1 MGGYWSKPMTRPK
14 KFEWIAH
21 RQPCFDDADRD
32 LQVRLRTGDGS
43 YTLVPWTTVAGGAQW
58 AHSER
63 WWEKNFPEGEV
74 LSGWINDRLPEI
86 HDSDDDGDV
95 QLPDPDGEGE
105 VYVHWADVV
114 AGQTWRHAFGAGQ
127 HQQSPESGNRAFVSV
142 VPYPSPGDYCLLAV
156 ANDGTAWELSS
167 FGPVWQQLPA
177 LPQYD
182 IGSTWKTGETFVP
195 STESIQEVTDKPPI
209 IGVPIPLCVRLPEGD
224 DLDDAGG
231 CIYGYWDKEQG
242 GGRWNFFYGDHAC
255 EEDTHWIPY
264 YAEALPETCYKPA
277 NVN

>member
-1 MGGYWSKPMTRPK
+1 MTRPK
-14 KFEWIAH
+14 KFEWITH
-21 RQPCFDDADRD
+21 RQPGFDDADRD

-63 WWEKNFPEGEV
+63 WWETNFPDGKV

-114 AGQTWRHAFGAGQ
+114 AGQTWRHAFGANQ
-127 HQQSPESGNRAFVSV
+127 RHQSTESNSRTFVSV
-142 VPYPSPGDYCLLAV
+142 VPYPNPGDYCLLAI

-177 LPQYD
+177 LPQYNIASD
-182 IGSTWKTGETFVP
+182 WKNAETFIP
-195 STESIQEVTDKPPI
+195 STESIQERNNQAPI
-209 IGVPIPLCVRLPEGD
+209 VGVPIPLCVRLPKGD
-224 DLDDAGG
+224 DLDDSGC

-242 GGRWNFFYGDHAC
+242 GGRWNFCYQDHAC